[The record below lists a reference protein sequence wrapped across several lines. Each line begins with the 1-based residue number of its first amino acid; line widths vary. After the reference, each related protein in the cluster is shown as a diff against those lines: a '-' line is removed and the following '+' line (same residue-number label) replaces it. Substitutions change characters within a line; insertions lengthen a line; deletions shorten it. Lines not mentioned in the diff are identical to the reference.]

1 MILNLSKSVH
11 LSKFEKIAITVVFW
25 TLLIAATA
33 NILFVADLF
42 GIPFTTDIVDQVW
55 RYIEGGAGTVT
66 AISWVLGVTIPAW
79 AVPIIGAVGVVSA

>member
-55 RYIEGGAGTVT
+55 GYIEGGAGTVT